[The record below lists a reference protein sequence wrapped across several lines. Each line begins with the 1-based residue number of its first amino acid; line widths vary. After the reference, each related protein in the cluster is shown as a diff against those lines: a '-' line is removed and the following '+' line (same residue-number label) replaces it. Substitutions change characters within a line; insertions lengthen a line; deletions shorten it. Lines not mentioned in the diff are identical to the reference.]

1 MTANEGTNS
10 RRRSLHPVVVML
22 AVLVLAAAITHVV
35 GAGHFTRLDGRVV
48 PGSYHPMSKLDGLS
62 TLLAPP
68 AVHGAPVKAA
78 GLLSILTSVPEGLLK
93 NARLIFL
100 VLMVG
105 GMFGVLRKTG
115 AIDAAADHL
124 VGRASGHVHLVMA
137 SIMIVLALGSTFLGF
152 ISEYL
157 VLIPIAVL
165 VGERL
170 GYGPLFAVAV
180 VGVAA
185 KIGYTT
191 SVTNPYALIVA
202 QPIAGVPIFS
212 GLWLRLILF
221 LSFISIGII
230 YVIFR
235 LKPDRNREITTTE
248 AIGSKLSLRQKLVLS
263 SLLLAG
269 GLLIWGC
276 TTYKWGATDIS
287 AFYIAL
293 ALAFAVLGGLPAPK
307 AADAFVEGLNSM
319 MLAAL
324 LIGLAGAVQVLLQQS
339 HVLDTLI
346 FAATRL
352 IHGHSRALTA
362 NGIMATEMLLGVAI
376 PSTAGKAAVSMPI
389 LAPIAHLSGVSGQT
403 TVLAFILGNGLTN
416 MITPTSGMLL
426 AYLAAARVGF
436 GEWMRF
442 VAPLFLLLLLMS
454 GAVLAIAPHIGY

>member
-1 MTANEGTNS
+1 
-10 RRRSLHPVVVML
+10 ML
-22 AVLVLAAAITHVV
+22 AVLILAAAITHLV
-35 GAGHFTRLDGRVV
+35 GAGQYLRIDGRVV
-48 PGSYHPMSKLDGLS
+48 PGSYHQMHKVNGLS

-68 AVHGAPVKAA
+68 TVHGEAVKAA
-78 GLLSILTSVPEGLLK
+78 GLFSVLTAVPEGLLK

-105 GMFGVLRKTG
+105 GMFGVLRRTG

-124 VGRASGHVHLVMA
+124 VGQASGQVYLVTA

-185 KIGYTT
+185 KIGYAT

-212 GLWLRLILF
+212 GILLRLILF
-221 LSFISIGII
+221 LCFITIGIL
-230 YVIFR
+230 YVILR
-235 LKPDRNREITTTE
+235 LKPDHPHQPFVADHVAT
-248 AIGSKLSLRQKLVLS
+248 SLSPRHRLVLM
-263 SLLLAG
+263 SLTLAG
-269 GLLIWGC
+269 AVLIWGC
-276 TTYKWGATDIS
+276 TVHKWGATDIS

-293 ALAFAVLGGLPAPK
+293 AFVFAGLGRLPAPN

-324 LIGLAGAVQVLLQQS
+324 LIGMAGAVQVLLQQS
-339 HVLDTLI
+339 HVLDTVI
-346 FAATRL
+346 FAATQL
-352 IHGHSRALTA
+352 IHGHSRELTA
-362 NGIMATEMLLGVAI
+362 NGIMFIEMLLGVAI

-403 TVLAFILGNGLTN
+403 AVLAFILGNGLTN

-436 GEWMRF
+436 GEWVRF
-442 VAPLFLLLLLMS
+442 IAPLFVLLLLLS
-454 GAVLAIAPHIGY
+454 GTALAIAAHVGY

>member
-1 MTANEGTNS
+1 MTATEHAEPG
-10 RRRSLHPVVVML
+10 RRSLHPVLVML
-22 AVLVLAAAITHVV
+22 GVLILAAAITHVV
-35 GAGHFTRLDGRVV
+35 GAGQYLRIDGRVV
-48 PGSYHPMSKLDGLS
+48 PGSYRPISKANGLS

-68 AVHGAPVKAA
+68 AVHGAAVRAA
-78 GLLSILTSVPEGLLK
+78 GLFSILTSVPQGLLK

-124 VGRASGHVHLVMA
+124 VGRASGQVHLVMA

-212 GLWLRLILF
+212 GLWLRLTLF
-221 LSFISIGII
+221 LCFITIGIL
-230 YVIFR
+230 YVTLR
-235 LKPDRNREITTTE
+235 LKPDRPPRVVAADDAALTLTPRH
-248 AIGSKLSLRQKLVLS
+248 GLVLIG
-263 SLLLAG
+263 LLLAG
-269 GLLIWGC
+269 GFLIWGC
-276 TTYKWGATDIS
+276 TVHKWGATDIS

-293 ALAFAVLGGLPAPK
+293 ALVFAVLGGLSARS

-324 LIGLAGAVQVLLQQS
+324 LIGMAGAVQVLLQRS
-339 HVLDTLI
+339 HVLDTII
-346 FAATRL
+346 FAATQL
-352 IHGHSRALTA
+352 IHGHSRELTA
-362 NGIMATEMLLGVAI
+362 NGIMIIEMLLGVAI

-389 LAPIAHLSGVSGQT
+389 LSPIAHLSGVSGQT
-403 TVLAFILGNGLTN
+403 SVLAFILGNGLTN

-436 GEWMRF
+436 GEWVRF
-442 VAPLFLLLLLMS
+442 IAPLFLLLLVLS
-454 GAVLAIAPHIGY
+454 GIVLAIAVHIRY

>member
-1 MTANEGTNS
+1 MNENERAESG
-10 RRRSLHPVVVML
+10 RHSLHPVVVML
-22 AVLVLAAAITHVV
+22 TVLCLVAAITHVI
-35 GAGHFTRLDGRVV
+35 GAGHYVRLDGHVV
-48 PGSYHPMSKLDGLS
+48 PGSYRPMRKLDGLS

-68 AVHGAPVKAA
+68 QAYGAQVRAA
-78 GLLSILTSVPEGLLK
+78 GLFSILTSVPEGLLK

-115 AIDAAADHL
+115 AIEAAADHL
-124 VGRASGHVHLVMA
+124 VGRANGQVHLVMA
-137 SIMIVLALGSTFLGF
+137 SLMIVLALGSTFLGF

-170 GYGPLFAVAV
+170 GYGPLFAMAV

-212 GLWLRLILF
+212 GLWLRLTLF
-221 LSFISIGII
+221 LCFITIGIL
-230 YVIFR
+230 YVILR
-235 LKPDRNREITTTE
+235 LKPDRARQ
-248 AIGSKLSLRQKLVLS
+248 SLSTSDAKPTLSVRQMLVLA
-263 SLLLAG
+263 SLLFAG

-276 TTYKWGATDIS
+276 TAYKWSATDIS

-293 ALAFAVLGGLPAPK
+293 ALALAVLGGLSAPK

-346 FAATRL
+346 FTASRL

-362 NGIMATEMLLGVAI
+362 NGIMTTEMLLGVAI

-389 LAPIAHLSGVSGQT
+389 LAPIAHLAGVSGQT
-403 TVLAFILGNGLTN
+403 SVLAFILGNGLTN

-442 VAPLFLLLLLMS
+442 ITPLFLLLLLLS
-454 GAVLAIAPHIGY
+454 GVALAIATHIGY